1 MARRHDLTVLNPL
14 LSACIYGR
22 LPLVGPA
29 GDELMLLLQ
38 ARRERLNVSER
49 HLKNVR
55 VREITAKKKKK
66 KKRRDSVGDP
76 LNRCHLSWQDLIIGV
91 PRLWPEISNSRVD
104 VEEITAGNERGPA

>member
-38 ARRERLNVSER
+38 ARRERATFE
-49 HLKNVR
+49 NVR
-55 VREITAKKKKK
+55 VRKIKGK
-66 KKRRDSVGDP
+66 KKREILQGDP
-76 LNRCHLSWQDLIIGV
+76 LNRCHLSWQDLIIG
-91 PRLWPEISNSRVD
+91 RAKTLARDIEFLS
-104 VEEITAGNERGPA
+104 